1 MRSSLTIRA
10 AKGPLLPE
18 RTFSSASAM
27 ARLIKSG
34 DMACRSTVL
43 QIVLPSPKAQRG
55 IFPMHGIAY
64 LPGHDRVPIL
74 AGLARKRIGGTM
86 EHDATRFCIYFRPVA
101 ERGRMIRID
110 NISNRDL
117 ELLNGRRGF
126 LKGMLGAG
134 AFVLSIHLMPERMF
148 AASGIAGAS
157 DAMTKSP
164 LQPSVYLAIDSDG
177 TAYIIAHRTEMGSG
191 SRTALPRIV
200 ADELDADWSRVKLVQ
215 ATGDE
220 KYGDQDTDG
229 SHSVRSFFDT
239 LRESGATARLM
250 LIRAAAAQ
258 WNVPPTECSTN
269 LHTVVHKASGKKLGY
284 GELAAAAAKL
294 DVPKKEDL
302 KLKSR
307 SEWRYIGKGTV
318 SYDLKD
324 MCTGKA
330 GYGQDKHMEGMLYAS
345 VARPPVFG
353 SSVKSVDDK
362 AALSVAGVK
371 QTQAIEAF
379 KPPIGVQALGGVAV
393 LADNTWAA
401 MQGRKK
407 LKIEWEKSPHSVWNS
422 DAYRKELQETARKPG
437 KVVRENGNV
446 EAAFEKGGKIV
457 EAEYYAPML
466 AHAAMEPPAALA
478 VYRDG
483 KVEAWAA
490 TQNPQGA
497 RDAIAQAVGLKKE
510 DVTVHVTLLGGAF
523 GRKSFPDFAVEAAVL
538 SKKTGKPVKVVWSRE
553 DDIKFDVYHSV
564 AAMYMK
570 AALGPD
576 GKPVAWL
583 QRTVFP
589 PIGSTFDPKNNY
601 SDPGE
606 LGLGFTDVP
615 YALPSFRAENGPAT
629 THTRIGW
636 FRSVANVYHAF
647 GIHSFADEVAH
658 AAGRD
663 PVEYLLQLL
672 GPDRV
677 VPRTELPKEFPNYSG
692 EYDQYPIDT
701 SRHRRVLTLAAE
713 KAGWGKQKPGNGYG
727 IGVAMHRSF
736 LTYVATVV
744 QVQVDDA
751 GKVRVNRVDTA
762 LDAGTI
768 VNPEMIRQ
776 QVEGAAVMGI
786 SLSFYGEITATNG
799 VIDQS
804 NFDGFQMARMNNS
817 PRETNTYIVPSD
829 APPAGV
835 GEPPLPPF
843 APALCNAIFSATGK
857 RIRELPLSKAG
868 LV

>member
-1 MRSSLTIRA
+1 MAVGWSLTS
-10 AKGPLLPE
+10 GG
-18 RTFSSASAM
+18 FAS
-27 ARLIKSG
+27 IFIH
-34 DMACRSTVL
+34 
-43 QIVLPSPKAQRG
+43 QESPMLH
-55 IFPMHGIAY
+55 IEN
-64 LPGHDRVPIL
+64 V
-74 AGLARKRIGGTM
+74 
-86 EHDATRFCIYFRPVA
+86 
-101 ERGRMIRID
+101 
-110 NISNRDL
+110 
-117 ELLNGRRGF
+117 GRRGF

-134 AFVLSIHLMPERMF
+134 AFVLSVRWAPGEMF
-148 AASGIAGAS
+148 GSASSASAS
-157 DAMTKSP
+157 DAMTKAP
-164 LQPSVYLAIDSDG
+164 LRPNVYLAIDTDG
-177 TAYIIAHRTEMGSG
+177 TAYVIAHRSEMGSG

-200 ADELDADWSRVKLVQ
+200 ADELDADWARVKIVQ
-215 ATGDE
+215 AIGDE

-250 LIRAAAAQ
+250 LVRTAAAQ
-258 WNVPPTECSTN
+258 WGVPAAECATE
-269 LHTVVHKASGKKLGY
+269 LHSVVHKPSGKKLGY
-284 GELAAAAAKL
+284 GELAAAASKL
-294 DVPKKEDL
+294 EVPKKEDV
-302 KLKSR
+302 KLKAR
-307 SEWRYIGKGTV
+307 SEWRYIGKGTA

-330 GYGQDKHMEGMLYAS
+330 AYGQDAHMDGMLYAS
-345 VARPPVFG
+345 VAHPPVFG
-353 SSVKSVDDK
+353 GSVKSVDDK
-362 AALSVAGVK
+362 AALGVAGVK
-371 QTQAIEAF
+371 QTATIDAF
-379 KPPIGVQALGGVAV
+379 KPPIGFQALGGVAV

-422 DAYRKELQETARKPG
+422 DAYGKELQETARKPG

-446 EAAFEKGGKIV
+446 DAEFAKGGKLI

-510 DVTVHVTLLGGAF
+510 DVTVHVTLLGGGF

-576 GKPVAWL
+576 GKPAAWL

-589 PIGSTFDPKNNY
+589 PIGSTFDPSANY

-615 YALPSFRAENGPAT
+615 FAIANLRAENGPAT
-629 THTRIGW
+629 AHVRIGW

-647 GIHSFADEVAH
+647 GIHSFADELAH
-658 AAGRD
+658 AAGKD
-663 PVEYLLQLL
+663 SVEYLLQLL
-672 GPDRV
+672 GPDRII
-677 VPRTELPKEFPNYSG
+677 PKNEIAKDYPNYDG
-692 EYDQYPIDT
+692 DYAQYPIDT
-701 SRHRRVLTLAAE
+701 ARFRRVLTLAAE
-713 KAGWGKQKPGNGYG
+713 KAGWGKQKSGNGYG
-727 IGVAMHRSF
+727 MGVAMHRSF

-744 QVQVDDA
+744 QVQVNDA
-751 GKVRVNRVDTA
+751 GQVQIKRVDTA
-762 LDAGTI
+762 LDAGTV
-768 VNPEMIRQ
+768 VNPETVRQ
-776 QVEGAAVMGI
+776 QFEGAAVMGT
-786 SLSFYGEITATNG
+786 SLAFYGEITATNG
-799 VIDQS
+799 MIDQS
-804 NFDGFQMARMNNS
+804 NFDSYQMARMNVA
-817 PRETNTYIVPSD
+817 PRETNVYIVPSE
-829 APPAGV
+829 APPAGI
-835 GEPPLPPF
+835 GEPGLPPF
-843 APALCNAIFSATGK
+843 APALCNAIFAATGK

-868 LV
+868 LA